1 MLTFTGH
8 AGFKYETEETIILM
22 DPWMSRYG
30 AFDRA
35 WYQFPPNHNLG
46 DTIRGM
52 IESTK
57 KDVFIYIS
65 HEHKDHFD
73 IPYLETL
80 NQNKITYITPNFRRD
95 HVVGKLS
102 ELNPKDVVALEDKV
116 KYSTDS
122 LDIYLFLDDN
132 ELNRD
137 SGIGIVDKNNKTNI
151 LNLNDCKI
159 YDRIPEIVET
169 IGSIDIFSCQFSG
182 AVFHPVCYDYP
193 EKKYAEI
200 SDSKVQ
206 GKFDAVK
213 RVLEQVKPKLYIP
226 AAGPPV
232 FLDKDLFHINFQESN
247 IFPSPL
253 NFRDYLNEEISEVD
267 VCVPVPGTDFTFEED
282 LIKITH
288 PLEDYESLFDKST
301 LEAYQESVMEI
312 LDERQKSL
320 ETYEPEKVF
329 NQLHKELESKL
340 IDFELTHEMK
350 VVLKFSLNEVDNKA
364 IYIDFKDLTATVLE
378 EVEEN
383 KGGANTYE
391 ISASAGDIGRLL
403 DGYQNWDDFML
414 SFRHKLHRTPDVYQ
428 VAINGFLVMEK
439 EDINAF
445 CSNLM
450 KLENQKERINV
461 EVGGIEYSVDKY
473 CPHQGTDLSTGWVED
488 GRYLVCPKHR
498 WMFDMEDG
506 GQAVEADA
514 TINAVDLDGDGS

>member
-8 AGFKYETEETIILM
+8 AGFQYETENTIILM

-30 AFDRA
+30 AFDQA
-35 WYQFPPNHNLG
+35 WYQFPPNHKLG
-46 DTIRGM
+46 DEIRDL
-52 IESTK
+52 INITE
-57 KDVFIYIS
+57 KDVYIYIS

-80 NQNKITYITPNFRRD
+80 DQSEINYITPKFRRD
-95 HVVGKLS
+95 HVVKKLA
-102 ELNPKDVVALEDKV
+102 ELKPKEVYALEDSSKFTV
-116 KYSTDS
+116 GD
-122 LDIYLFLDDN
+122 LDIYLFVDDN

-137 SGIGIVDKNNKTNI
+137 SGIGIVDNKRGSTI

-159 YDRIPEIVET
+159 YDRIPELINL
-169 IGSIDIFSCQFSG
+169 IGKVDIFACQFSG
-182 AVFHPVCYDYP
+182 AVFHPVAYDYP

-200 SDSKVQ
+200 SKSKVE
-206 GKFDAVK
+206 GKFGSVK
-213 RVLEQVKPKLYIP
+213 KVIEEIHPRVYIP
-226 AAGPPV
+226 SAGPPV
-232 FLDKDLFHINFQESN
+232 FLDESLFHINFQESN

-253 NFRDYLNEEISEVD
+253 IFRDYLHQNLSKVE
-267 VCVPVPGTDFTFEED
+267 VCVPVPGTNLIINEEGIDITHPVSNPEELFDLNTLESYQSSVKAILKERKDSTESYDPELIFELLLKELKSKLLDF
-282 LIKITH
+282 KITH
-288 PLEDYESLFDKST
+288 D
-301 LEAYQESVMEI
+301 ME
-312 LDERQKSL
+312 
-320 ETYEPEKVF
+320 
-329 NQLHKELESKL
+329 
-340 IDFELTHEMK
+340 
-350 VVLKFSLNEVDNKA
+350 VVLKFSINEIADKA
-364 IYIDFKDLTATVLE
+364 IYIDFNDLNIFSDS
-378 EVEEN
+378 VEN
-383 KGGANTYE
+383 SMGANNIYE

-450 KLENQKERINV
+450 KLENQKERITV
-461 EVGGIEYSVDKY
+461 EVGGVDYSIDKF
-473 CPHQGTDLSTGWVED
+473 CPHQGTDLSTASVED

-506 GQAVEADA
+506 GKAIEADA